1 MCMKSILIRP
11 NTLSDNGQLTKKKK
25 IRRRWKSNTA
35 HIQLIYIYNGYRK
48 RDENHK
54 ASYVAFTWS
63 KFDTVIEHERT
74 SYHKEKLDSS
84 EYN

>member
-1 MCMKSILIRP
+1 MKIEHS
-11 NTLSDNGQLTKKKK
+11 TH
-25 IRRRWKSNTA
+25 TA
-35 HIQLIYIYNGYRK
+35 DIYIYNGYRK

-54 ASYVAFTWS
+54 ASYVACTWS
-63 KFDTVIEHERT
+63 RFDTVVEHERT